1 MGKKKKIE
9 GSILECQ
16 CLYFDELIKKNNI
29 KNILEIGFNYG
40 NSTVNFLKNDNVKV
54 LSFDLGRW
62 GYEKYGKQ
70 FVDMHYPF
78 KHILILGENDFN
90 NTKKFAHENTIFVV
104 DDTCGTKSYS
114 KGPRKV
120 IDEFHECGIIKDV
133 EHFDNPKKTRHWT
146 QFTLK

>member
-1 MGKKKKIE
+1 
-9 GSILECQ
+9 
-16 CLYFDELIKKNNI
+16 
-29 KNILEIGFNYG
+29 
-40 NSTVNFLKNDNVKV
+40 
-54 LSFDLGRW
+54 
-62 GYEKYGKQ
+62 
-70 FVDMHYPF
+70 MHYPF
-78 KHILILGENDFN
+78 KHILILGDSQKTIPEFDCNEKFDLIFIDGGHSYKCCKNDFN

-120 IDEFHECGIIKDV
+120 IDEYHECGIIKDV